1 MNPASNPGLKVRWQ
15 FAEFLVDPVR
25 RVLLRDGEPVAVTPK
40 AFSILLALLE
50 KPGHVVTKQ
59 ELIQRI
65 WPGTFVTEANLT
77 QNISSLRKALG
88 ERANDRNDRR
98 FIVTVPG
105 RGYSL
110 ALTAVPVEEPA
121 ETDGETPAEAPV
133 PPSSSP
139 SLPPAPASTAGRTS
153 EIRHTVEIEAAPPV
167 PRAAPAL
174 RSKRSRLAPLALGL
188 AVLAAVGAIWL
199 GGRHRTGPVREP
211 ATAAAASP
219 VPSPAAQ
226 RTTVAFLG
234 FRNLTGEKEADWLA
248 SALAEMLTT
257 EMGAGSRVRV
267 ISGENVLRARRS
279 LSLPYADH
287 LERAEMDRLHSFLS
301 ADLVVVG
308 AYLSLGQGD
317 DRRIR
322 LDLRVLK
329 IPEGDQVASVSET
342 GPQAALFDL
351 VANTGRKLRQ
361 SLGVADLSEA
371 EEQAARALRPAS
383 PEAARFYTQG
393 LSRLRAFDPPAAR
406 DLLLEAERM
415 DPSSALIHSAL
426 SQTWSVLGYD
436 VPAVAE
442 ARKAL
447 ELSGSLSREERL
459 AIEARLQEAKKDWGK
474 ASEAYRSLWSFFPD
488 DLEYGLHL
496 AASLTMAGH
505 LPEAQATLA
514 ALRRLPD
521 PDGQDPRVDL
531 QEWTIAIR
539 RADMATQ
546 QRAAAAAIAKGTQSG
561 EILMVAQGLVME
573 GSTLQAAGRSDEAIE
588 RLQRAR
594 GLAEKGGFQWV
605 AGMALANLGVALQA
619 RGDLDGA
626 EAAHRESLA
635 IAEKLGTTTG
645 IAAQYY
651 TLGMV
656 SQDRGDLNEA
666 FKLFD
671 QSRVYSV
678 RNSNRMIETRA
689 TRMIAFIRSAEGD
702 LPGAQQSAERT
713 LVLSRETAN
722 PLEEALALQAKGIVL
737 DLQGDLGG
745 ARNHYL
751 QAFRILRDLGRTSL
765 EATSLA
771 SLGDVTARQG
781 DIAGARRRL
790 EYALAAKQRVRDR
803 LGEARLLSLLA
814 DLAYRSGDLARV
826 RQLSREE
833 LAIGRASGA
842 RSIAAEALQ
851 NLGRARMAAGD
862 LSGAWSSYQ
871 EAQRE
876 FSRLGEEV
884 LATAVRVDLARV
896 ALAGGRVAKA
906 IPLAR
911 GAADWYGG
919 HGMRGRR
926 AAALAVLAEAYLRSG
941 SMAEAGDTA
950 GQAQVLAEKSGDR
963 ALRIAVAIRV
973 ALIASTSGNA
983 EATGES
989 MQALHVA
996 IAEAEKAGFVVLALE
1011 ARLALGEIELAHQGK
1026 QGLATLAAVR
1036 ADAAARGF
1044 DLLVRLAG
1052 NPSPTQAPEIASA
1065 PQRPL
1070 G

>member
-1 MNPASNPGLKVRWQ
+1 MNPESNPGSQRCWQ
-15 FAEFLVDPVR
+15 LAEFLVDPVR

-50 KPGHVVTKQ
+50 KPGQVVTKQ

-65 WPGTFVTEANLT
+65 WPNTFVTEANLT
-77 QNISSLRKALG
+77 QNVSSLRKALG
-88 ERANDRNDRR
+88 ERANDGNDRR
-98 FIVTVPG
+98 CIVTVPG

-110 ALTAVPVEEPA
+110 ALTAVPVEETA
-121 ETDGETPAEAPV
+121 APV
-133 PPSSSP
+133 EEAAEPGEEHGEMPAAAP
-139 SLPPAPASTAGRTS
+139 GPLPP
-153 EIRHTVEIEAAPPV
+153 
-167 PRAAPAL
+167 APAL
-174 RSKRSRLAPLALGL
+174 RSKRGRLAPLALGL
-188 AVLAAVGAIWL
+188 AVLAAVGAIGL
-199 GGRHRTGPVREP
+199 GGRHRTEP
-211 ATAAAASP
+211 ASATSPGSPAASP
-219 VPSPAAQ
+219 AASPARGPAAQ
-226 RTTVAFLG
+226 RTTVAVLG

-248 SALAEMLTT
+248 AALAEMLTT

-308 AYLSLGQGD
+308 AYLSLGHGD
-317 DRRIR
+317 DQRIR

-329 IPEGDQVASVSET
+329 VPEGDQVASVSET
-342 GPQAALFDL
+342 GPQAELFDL
-351 VANTGRKLRQ
+351 VANTGRKLRR
-361 SLGVADLSEA
+361 SLGVAGLSEA
-371 EEQAARALRPAS
+371 EEQAARALSPAS
-383 PEAARFYTQG
+383 PEAARLYTQG
-393 LSRLRAFDPPAAR
+393 LSRLRVFDPPAAR
-406 DLLLEAERM
+406 DLLLEAERV
-415 DPSSALIHSAL
+415 DPRSALIHSAL

-436 VPAVAE
+436 ASAEAE

-488 DLEYGLHL
+488 DLEYGLPL
-496 AASLTMAGH
+496 AASLTMAGR
-505 LPEAQATLA
+505 LQEAQATIT

-546 QRAAAAAIAKGTQSG
+546 RRAAAAAIAKGTQSG

-573 GSTLQAAGRSDEAIE
+573 GGTLQAAGRSDEAIE
-588 RLQRAR
+588 RLLRAKR
-594 GLAEKGGFQWV
+594 LAEKGGFQWV

-651 TLGMV
+651 TLGTV

-666 FKLFD
+666 FRLFD
-671 QSRVYSV
+671 QSRVWST
-678 RNSNRMIETRA
+678 RNNNRMIETRA

-722 PLEEALALQAKGIVL
+722 PLEEALALQAMGIIL

-745 ARNHYL
+745 ARNHHL
-751 QAFRILRDLGRTSL
+751 QAFRILRGLGRTSL

-771 SLGDVTARQG
+771 SLADVTARQG

-790 EYALAAKQRVRDR
+790 EYALAAKRRIRDR

-833 LAIGRASGA
+833 LAIGQASGA

-851 NLGRARMAAGD
+851 SLGRARMAAGD
-862 LSGAWSSYQ
+862 LSAARSSYQ

-876 FSRLGEEV
+876 FSRFGEEV

-896 ALAGGRVAKA
+896 ALADGRAAEA

-911 GAADWYGG
+911 GAAEWYGA

-941 SMAEAGDTA
+941 SLAEAGAAA
-950 GQAQVLAEKSGDR
+950 GQAQALAEKSGDR

-973 ALIASTSGNA
+973 ALIASTSGSS
-983 EATGES
+983 EATGEPL
-989 MQALHVA
+989 QALRA
-996 IAEAEKAGFVVLALE
+996 ALAEAEKAGFVVLALE
-1011 ARLALGEIELAHQGK
+1011 ARLAMGEIQVARQDK

-1036 ADAAARGF
+1036 AEAAARGF
-1044 DLLVRLAG
+1044 DLLARLAG
-1052 NPSPTQAPEIASA
+1052 NPAQAPQAPQIPQS